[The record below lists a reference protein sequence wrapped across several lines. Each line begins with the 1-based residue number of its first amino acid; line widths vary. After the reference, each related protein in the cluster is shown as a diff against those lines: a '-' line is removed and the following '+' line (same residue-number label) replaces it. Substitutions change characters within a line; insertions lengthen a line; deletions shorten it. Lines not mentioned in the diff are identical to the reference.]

1 MFIPWNTLKTSRGST
16 NHVVRR
22 HIFHSHTRRTRS
34 QSAVEKGRAHGEGK
48 WKGRKEGRNEW
59 RREGREKGGG
69 EEERYKAI
77 LSGFSCDC
85 WGENVQMSA
94 STPASS
100 PSYPSKT
107 TALIQEQKAACSQKI
122 RRGEKN
128 LPNTSKTRRGPF
140 VAAVG
145 GNNRDRQSRQSFILV
160 VTEETWGGVRGDD
173 VREFG
178 QKLKLRHKLSNPCL
192 LTC

>member
-1 MFIPWNTLKTSRGST
+1 MNKLLNSNTKSRSRSCRMFISWNTLKTGRGST

-34 QSAVEKGRAHGEGK
+34 QSAVEKGRAHGESK

-94 STPASS
+94 LTPASFS
-100 PSYPSKT
+100 LLPLENRHSYPGTKSCVFP
-107 TALIQEQKAACSQKI
+107 KASEGGKKISQIPLKP
-122 RRGEKN
+122 GESH
-128 LPNTSKTRRGPF
+128 LWQ
-140 VAAVG
+140 
-145 GNNRDRQSRQSFILV
+145 QSG
-160 VTEETWGGVRGDD
+160 E
-173 VREFG
+173 
-178 QKLKLRHKLSNPCL
+178 
-192 LTC
+192 